1 MVLNVFLNFTF
12 MKINKIKI
20 LIVLVFFLSNFN
32 CFMAIDQKNS
42 ELNLLQEDNTDIK
55 INENV
60 DNSKEIEDLFNLEVS
75 EPKLEEP
82 SILKV
87 WIREFGI
94 SLVYKYYA
102 LKAWIIKNIKKLS
115 VIFI

>member
-1 MVLNVFLNFTF
+1 MILNAFLNLIV
-12 MKINKIKI
+12 MKINKVKI
-20 LIVLVFFLSNFN
+20 LIVLAFFLSNFN
-32 CFMAIDQKNS
+32 CFVAVDPKNI
-42 ELNLLQEDNTDIK
+42 ELNLLQEKNTDIK

-75 EPKLEEP
+75 EPKLENP

-102 LKAWIIKNIKKLS
+102 LKAWIIKNIKKYL
-115 VIFI
+115 